1 MVRFEHLGPALVLL
15 RKRQG
20 MTQKAVAE
28 AAGMNSSR
36 LSNYESNGKNLSAR
50 SLWRLLR
57 ALDCSFIDLEA
68 ALRFASGD
76 QFPVRSKH
84 WPVVIAS
91 EELPAPALL
100 EGGNGRDGGPAL
112 NDLLYG
118 DRSQLPEPE
127 RIVLSIVDLLFK
139 LLRWLQ
145 LRKH

>member
-1 MVRFEHLGPALVLL
+1 MVRFEKLGPALVLL

-57 ALDCSFIDLEA
+57 ALDCSFVDLEA
-68 ALRFASGD
+68 ALRFVSGE

-84 WPVVIAS
+84 WPVIIAS
-91 EELPAPALL
+91 DEYPTADGSSSEIRDAPVAV
-100 EGGNGRDGGPAL
+100 D
-112 NDLLYG
+112 DLLYG
-118 DRSQLPEPE
+118 DRTDLPEPE
-127 RIVLSIVDLLFK
+127 RIILTIVDLLLR
-139 LLRWLQ
+139 LLRR
-145 LRKH
+145 LRHPAV

>member
-1 MVRFEHLGPALVLL
+1 MVRFEKLGPALVLL

-57 ALDCSFIDLEA
+57 ALDCSFVDLEA
-68 ALRFASGD
+68 ALRFVSGE

-84 WPVVIAS
+84 WPVIIAS
-91 EELPAPALL
+91 DEYPTADGSASEIRDAPVAV
-100 EGGNGRDGGPAL
+100 D
-112 NDLLYG
+112 DLLYG
-118 DRSQLPEPE
+118 DRTDLPEPE
-127 RIVLSIVDLLFK
+127 RIILTIVDLLLR
-139 LLRWLQ
+139 LLRR
-145 LRKH
+145 LRHAAV

>member
-1 MVRFEHLGPALVLL
+1 MVRFEKLGPALVLL

-57 ALDCSFIDLEA
+57 ALDCSFVDLEA
-68 ALRFASGD
+68 ALRFVSGE

-84 WPVVIAS
+84 WPVI
-91 EELPAPALL
+91 
-100 EGGNGRDGGPAL
+100 
-112 NDLLYG
+112 
-118 DRSQLPEPE
+118 
-127 RIVLSIVDLLFK
+127 
-139 LLRWLQ
+139 
-145 LRKH
+145 